1 MDFEA
6 YDGEDPVLASPLLRQ
21 RRCDALGRRWLIPLL
36 WKEPNRGFSGRQW
49 SLYFATLAAFEE
61 VQSSL
66 PTFVPAGGVGCLI
79 TLAIVQTSCFTRTHH
94 RVLA

>member
-1 MDFEA
+1 VWRA
-6 YDGEDPVLASPLLRQ
+6 GQKVADPLFSGGSRIVV
-21 RRCDALGRRWLIPLL
+21 
-36 WKEPNRGFSGRQW
+36 SGRQW